1 MLPMDA
7 IAGHTLQASVIVL
20 PSGVIAES
28 VGHVQIDEV
37 LDI

>member
-1 MLPMDA
+1 MLLLV
-7 IAGHTLQASVIVL
+7 IQLQASVVVL
-20 PSGVIAES
+20 PNGVIAES